1 MSWLATDPTGT
12 GDPDI
17 LLVGDYNSYAMEDP
31 ITAIKNAGYTNLIA
45 SLLGPD
51 AYSYVFDGQ
60 WGYLDH
66 ALASASMTSLRS
78 PASASTTSTPTS
90 RRVLDYNTDFKTR
103 EPPDHPVRARR
114 VPGVRPRPG
123 HRRPQPEPAP
133 TVDAGGPYSVFAGFS
148 VAVSASGSDPD
159 GGSLTYAWDLDN
171 NGSFETPGQSA
182 TFSAASISTPGPRTI
197 KVRVTDAG
205 GLTAV
210 DTATVN
216 VVVTYDSLCA
226 LTEALVTKASIA
238 HALCVKLE
246 NAEAAA
252 ARGNL
257 NARDGMLKAYRNQL
271 DAQTGK
277 SVSAADA
284 ALLKALSL
292 AL

>member
-1 MSWLATDPTGT
+1 M
-12 GDPDI
+12 
-17 LLVGDYNSYAMEDP
+17 
-31 ITAIKNAGYTNLIA
+31 
-45 SLLGPD
+45 
-51 AYSYVFDGQ
+51 
-60 WGYLDH
+60 
-66 ALASASMTSLRS
+66 
-78 PASASTTSTPTS
+78 
-90 RRVLDYNTDFKTR
+90 LDYDTDFKTANLQSTLYAPNAYR
-103 EPPDHPVRARR
+103 VSDHDPVM
-114 VPGVRPRPG
+114 VGLSPNRP
-123 HRRPQPEPAP
+123 P
-133 TVDAGGPYSVFAGFS
+133 TVNAGGPYSVFAGIS
-148 VAVSASGSDPD
+148 VTVSASGSDPD
-159 GGSLTYAWDLDN
+159 GGPLTYAWDLDN
-171 NGSFETPGQSA
+171 NGSFETPGQSV
-182 TFSAASISTPGPRTI
+182 TFSAASITTPGSRTI
-197 KVRVTDAG
+197 KVRATDPG

-216 VVVTYDSLCA
+216 VVVTYESLCA